1 VCRLLCLQLR
11 RLKNAN
17 DVKTTVYEVKVEN
30 GLLQINKCVGD
41 NKTAILSEEI
51 SENVFPSEDIDEL
64 KKGVEFDN
72 LDEAQQM
79 FENFVS

>member
-1 VCRLLCLQLR
+1 MKLRLR
-11 RLKNAN
+11 
-17 DVKTTVYEVKVEN
+17 TVYFK
-30 GLLQINKCVGD
+30 LINVGN